1 MSEPGS
7 PPIDKLKPKIAINL
21 ERAKNAVIVLEEMFA
36 SNPTLE
42 TQSVM
47 HRLLDVYKQCRF
59 TDRLMNTSF
68 FHEDNFMGLIERVR
82 RGSTTSST
90 PSRVQDHKNRLFN
103 ESPCPKFN
111 TSSRENPFFP
121 PISSQN
127 HLKRSGTSNS
137 VRAKRSNLT
146 PPIYP
151 DINVD
156 EADGEAAASNNSSD
170 SLFGCIMTNI
180 DQSSKGIVM
189 ITDDYASA
197 DTVIPL
203 TDGKSSSPSA
213 NNDSGNHT
221 KTGEWGEASGCTSSD
236 ITTDINSASLLK
248 PSHHDDQTTSN
259 SCCSIEMPNEE
270 LSEFACARLTAL
282 IKGQL
287 IKALHEITQRF
298 YPNSPTSD
306 VISEEVGTVK
316 TEPSTEGLAVVNDET
331 PSAGAASLEATM
343 STFELGDLD
352 VLSSTFVGEAVPMEV
367 PSDCFLFLEKAPT
380 THAFC
385 LSIFEPTSAQQ
396 FFKAVRFDHKL
407 LKTALPPG
415 VWVR

>member
-7 PPIDKLKPKIAINL
+7 PIDVKLKPKIAINL
-21 ERAKNAVIVLEEMFA
+21 ERAKTAITVLEELFA

-47 HRLLDVYKQCRF
+47 HRLLEVYKQCRF

-82 RGSTTSST
+82 RGSTTTST

-103 ESPCPKFN
+103 ESPCPQFN

-121 PISSQN
+121 PILSQN
-127 HLKRSGTSNS
+127 HLKRCGTSNS

-180 DQSSKGIVM
+180 DQSAKGVM
-189 ITDDYASA
+189 VTDDYVGVDIAA
-197 DTVIPL
+197 VPVI
-203 TDGKSSSPSA
+203 DGKSSSPSA

-236 ITTDINSASLLK
+236 ITTDINSTSLLK
-248 PSHHDDQTTSN
+248 PNHHDDQTTSN

-270 LSEFACARLTAL
+270 LSEFACARLSAL
-282 IKGQL
+282 IKAQL

-306 VISEEVGTVK
+306 VISDEVLTVK
-316 TEPSTEGLAVVNDET
+316 TEQSIDGLIGVDDKTSKTTLEAANSAFEADET
-331 PSAGAASLEATM
+331 
-343 STFELGDLD
+343 D
-352 VLSSTFVGEAVPMEV
+352 VISSTFAGESVPMEV
-367 PSDCFLFLEKAPT
+367 PSDCFLFLEKAPAS
-380 THAFC
+380 HAFC